1 MCSMA
6 GIVYDKLRFSLHV
19 LVVSNHWGI
28 KENAT
33 SAGVFVDRQISALR
47 KAGVRVSTFDIG
59 TSHSPFQLLKKL
71 WELRRSA
78 DDLGVDIVHARYGT
92 IIAALSVLAGF
103 PAVITYCGSDL
114 HPGATISPLRKYA
127 GILLSNFAS
136 LLAREIICV
145 SDGLR
150 ARLWWCRRKAVVIP
164 DGVDLESFSPGDQL
178 EARKRLGWGLHHPIA
193 IINAARDPQAKGL
206 KIAQEAIAVAKAT
219 VPDVELLVVQG
230 IKPDDMPLCYRAA
243 DVLVC
248 ASNYEGSP
256 NVIKEALACNLPI
269 VSTPVGDV
277 PERLAGVYPSAIVP
291 WDGRAMGK
299 AIAEMLSKRERS
311 NGRQFA
317 LELGMQKTAQRV
329 IAVYQA
335 ALRGDY
341 SERASL

>member
-1 MCSMA
+1 
-6 GIVYDKLRFSLHV
+6 
-19 LVVSNHWGI
+19 VSNHWNI
-28 KENAT
+28 KENVT

-47 KAGVRVSTFDIG
+47 KAGVQVSTFDIG
-59 TSHSPFQLLKKL
+59 TSHSPFQLLTKL
-71 WELRRSA
+71 RELRRSA

-92 IIAALSVLAGF
+92 IVAALSVLAGF

-114 HPGATISPLRKYA
+114 HPGATIPPLRKYA

-150 ARLWWCRRKAVVIP
+150 ARLWWRRRKALVIP

-206 KIAQEAIAVAKAT
+206 ELAQEAMEVAKAT
-219 VPDVELLVVQG
+219 IPNAELRVVQG
-230 IKPDDMPLCYRAA
+230 IKPEDMPLCYRAA

-256 NVIKEALACNLPI
+256 NVVKEALACNLPI

-277 PERLAGVYPSAIVP
+277 PERLAEVHPSAIVP
-291 WDGRAMGK
+291 RDSLAMGE
-299 AIAEMLSKRERS
+299 ALTTMLLTRERS
-311 NGRQFA
+311 NGREVV
-317 LELGMQKTAQRV
+317 LDLGMHETAQRV
-329 IAVYQA
+329 ITVYQA
-335 ALRGDY
+335 ALKGNR
-341 SERASL
+341 SRRVSLYRSHGM